1 MYKPI
6 TPNQSLIVQNKD
18 TKLDTSILQTQLK
31 KNNITTNKQTTNVS
45 NKTMHVNDL
54 FEVLKASQAALIGL
68 REPNPVYLIKD
79 LIIEN
84 SLVLL
89 FADTGVGKTISA
101 FQWAITIALTGRIT
115 IYFDL
120 ELSKKQFQKRLQ
132 DDRAN
137 LYNLPDNLFRVD
149 YKLIPKHPKDISY
162 SQFIWDSII
171 KAIKSVKAKVIII
184 DNMTKIVAGD
194 TDSAKASIPI
204 LEKLNA
210 LKHKEKLTII
220 VLEHNKKVD
229 NTRPIQIN
237 DLQGS
242 KMKVNFADTVLTIGK
257 SIKDSKIRYIKQLKV
272 RDGELIYDEN
282 NVKLFE
288 ISKSKGYL
296 AFDDIGVGSEYDHL
310 KVATKKDMI
319 EIALKVKELDD
330 QNKTQR
336 EISIELGIS
345 LGTVNKLINQK

>member
-6 TPNQSLIVQNKD
+6 PPNQSLIVQNKD
-18 TKLDTSILQTQLK
+18 AKINISNLK
-31 KNNITTNKQTTNVS
+31 KSIEDNVKSSNNIAEKVIE
-45 NKTMHVNDL
+45 HLNDL
-54 FEVLKASQAALIGL
+54 FEVMKASQAVLIGSK
-68 REPNPVYLIKD
+68 EPNPVYLIED

-89 FADTGVGKTISA
+89 FADTGVGKTVLA
-101 FQWAITIALTGRIT
+101 FQWAIATALTGRAT
-115 IYFDL
+115 IFFDL
-120 ELSKKQFQKRLQ
+120 ELSKKQFQKRLV
-132 DDRAN
+132 DENGN

-149 YKLIPKHPKDISY
+149 YKSNPKLPDDLSY
-162 SQFIWDSII
+162 SEFIWKSLLQ
-171 KAIKSVKAKVIII
+171 AINTAKAKVIII

-194 TDSAKASIPI
+194 TDSAKASLPI
-204 LEKLNA
+204 LEKLNS
-210 LKHKEKLTII
+210 LKHTYKLTII

-229 NTRPIQIN
+229 NERPIQIN

-242 KMKVNFADTVLTIGK
+242 KMKVNFADSVITIGK

-272 RDGELIYDEN
+272 RDGEMIYDEN
-282 NVKLFE
+282 NVRVCE

-296 AFDDIGVGSEYDHL
+296 AFDNIGVGSEYEHL
-310 KVATKKDMI
+310 KVATNKDKI
-319 EIALKVKELDD
+319 EMALKVKELAD

-336 EISIELGIS
+336 EISKELGIS

>member
-6 TPNQSLIVQNKD
+6 PPNQSLIAQNKD
-18 TKLDTSILQTQLK
+18 AKINISNLIKSIEDNVK
-31 KNNITTNKQTTNVS
+31 SNND
-45 NKTMHVNDL
+45 KTAKVVAHVNDL
-54 FEVLKASQAALIGL
+54 FEVMKASQAALIGSK
-68 REPNPVYLIKD
+68 EPNPIYLIKD
-79 LIIEN
+79 LIIEH

-89 FADTGVGKTISA
+89 FADTGVGKTILT
-101 FQWAITIALTGRIT
+101 FQWAIIIALTGRHT
-115 IYFDL
+115 IYFDF
-120 ELSKKQFQKRLQ
+120 ELSKKQFQSRMMDENNK
-132 DDRAN
+132 
-137 LYNLPDNLFRVD
+137 LYNLPDNLYRVD
-149 YKLIPKHPKDISY
+149 YKSNPKNPKKLTY
-162 SQFIWDSII
+162 SELIWDSII
-171 KAIKSVKAKVIII
+171 SAIIEVKAKVIII

-194 TDSAKASIPI
+194 SDSAKASLPI

-210 LKHKEKLTII
+210 LKHKYKLTII

-242 KMKVNFADTVLTIGK
+242 KMKVNFADSVLTIGK
-257 SIKDSKIRYIKQLKV
+257 STKDPKLRYIKQLKV

-282 NVKLFE
+282 NIMLCE

-296 AFDDIGVGSEYDHL
+296 GFNEIGFASEYDHL
-310 KVATKKDMI
+310 KVATKKDKN
-319 EIALKVKELDD
+319 EIALKVKELAD

-336 EISIELGIS
+336 EISEELGIS